1 MIRRRFNIK
10 DVLDGRKAFTSNGRK
25 VELIILNPE
34 GALGDKV
41 IAYVEDGSI
50 IFCGEDGRVIP
61 YTNTDNDLFVEGNR
75 LFNKELCGVCQLKN
89 IE

>member
-10 DVLDGRKAFTSNGRK
+10 DVLDGRKAFTSDGRK

-41 IAYVEDGSI
+41 IAHVEDGSI

-75 LFNKELCGVCQLKN
+75 LFNKELCGNCQLKN